1 MVSVIMPV
9 YNGEKYI
16 RSAIDS
22 VLNQT
27 FQDFEFI
34 IINDGSID
42 NTENIVKSYKD
53 KRIRY
58 YYQKNM
64 GPGLA
69 RNFGMSVAQGEFIS
83 FIDSDDVY
91 FKSKLEEQTNIL
103 KNNKKFDIVYCDIEI
118 IDVNSEHISYIKD
131 EFGYTKKE
139 DIYAYMLFRQ
149 VIPSPPSIM
158 IRTECYKKGCKFGG
172 NSFMAE
178 DYEFLLKL
186 SQNFEFYYLPLVL
199 YKYRKHEFNLTNKL
213 KETQKL
219 EIEVVN
225 KYNDNYIIEKVNGS
239 SFSDLEKGLLIAKIF
254 IKIGRYNRAVD
265 ILEDLKENYNSELVW
280 FYLGN
285 CYYIKNR
292 YIDSI
297 NCYTKAINIDINMA
311 ESYNNRG
318 CSYASI
324 NKCDKAKLDFNRAK
338 LIRDNYMDANYNIQ
352 NIGKDIDNYKITMK
366 ELRKTLM
373 VYNA

>member
-27 FQDFEFI
+27 LQDFELI

-42 NTENIVKSYKD
+42 NTESIVKGYKD
-53 KRIRY
+53 KRIKY
-58 YYQKNM
+58 YYQNNM

-69 RNFGMSVAQGEFIS
+69 RNFGMSLAKGEFIS
-83 FIDSDDVY
+83 FIDSDDMY
-91 FKSKLEEQTNIL
+91 LKNKLKEQTNVL
-103 KNNKKFDIVYCDIEI
+103 KNNKNFDIVYCDIEI
-118 IDVNSEHISYIKD
+118 MDVNEEHISYIKD
-131 EFGYTKKE
+131 EFEYTKKE
-139 DIYAYMLFRQ
+139 DICAYMLFRQ
-149 VIPSPPSIM
+149 IIPAPASIM
-158 IRTECYKKGCKFGG
+158 IRTECYKKGCKYGG

-178 DYEFLLKL
+178 DYEFLLNL

-199 YKYRKHEFNLTNKL
+199 YKYRKHKFNLTNRL

-219 EIEVVN
+219 EIDVVN
-225 KYNDNYIIEKVNGS
+225 KYNDNYIIEKVNSS

-265 ILEDLKENYNSELVW
+265 ILEDLKESYNSELVW

-285 CYYIKNR
+285 CYYIENR

-297 NCYTKAINIDINMA
+297 KCYTKAINIDINMA

-338 LIRDNYMDANYNIQ
+338 LIRGNYMDADYNIQ

-373 VYNA
+373 VYNT